1 MPQDN
6 NNSSRPNGGQNKN
19 RQGENNQNRN
29 RNRNKNRNRNRNN
42 NSNNNRSNNNRNRQ
56 GNNRQGGGQKRY
68 TKPVPLTFW
77 EKILKFLGLYKA
89 PTRPPRR
96 QPNNKPAN
104 QGENKTTQS
113 ASRNNNHGKS
123 QNAKSQTAG
132 SATNTKKTP
141 KSFPVETPRLYLGNL
156 SYDATEHD
164 LEDLFKGVGTVRK
177 VEIIYNKHTHRS
189 KGYGFIEML
198 SIEEAK
204 KAVEILHEQPFMGRN
219 LVVNGASA
227 RPKNENKPRQRR
239 KPASDTKPQNK
250 ETTEQL
256 KEESTQDS
264 PKPTE

>member
-19 RQGENNQNRN
+19 HQGGNNQNRN
-29 RNRNKNRNRNRNN
+29 RNRNRNRNN
-42 NSNNNRSNNNRNRQ
+42 NSNNNRPNNGGNRQ
-56 GNNRQGGGQKRY
+56 ENNRQGGGQKRY
-68 TKPVPLTFW
+68 TKPMPLTFW
-77 EKILKFLGLYKA
+77 EKTLKFLGLYKA

-96 QPNNKPAN
+96 QPNNKTEN
-104 QGENKTTQS
+104 TGENKTTQS
-113 ASRNNNHGKS
+113 SPRNNNRGKK

-132 SATNTKKTP
+132 YTKKTP
-141 KSFPVETPRLYLGNL
+141 KSFPVEAPRLYLGNL

-177 VEIIYNKHTHRS
+177 VEIVYNKHTHRS

-198 SIEEAK
+198 SVEEAK
-204 KAVEILHEQPFMGRN
+204 KAVEVLHEQPFMGRN

-227 RPKNENKPRQRR
+227 RPKNENKPQQRR
-239 KPASDTKPQNK
+239 KPASNTKPQSE

-264 PKPTE
+264 SKPTE